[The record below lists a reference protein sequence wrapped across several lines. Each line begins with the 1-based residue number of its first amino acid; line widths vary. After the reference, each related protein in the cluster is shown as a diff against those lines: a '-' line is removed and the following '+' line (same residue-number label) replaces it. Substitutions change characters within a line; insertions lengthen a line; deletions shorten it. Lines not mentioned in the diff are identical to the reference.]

1 MYVYTHMLICDY
13 TQTDAGCHENGFK
26 FIVAGIV
33 FITLAL
39 FHQLNRYLQL
49 LIHAIIW
56 PFVLILL
63 QAYD

>member
-1 MYVYTHMLICDY
+1 MLICGY

-39 FHQLNRYLQL
+39 FRQLNRYVQL
-49 LIHAIIW
+49 LIHAIT
-56 PFVLILL
+56 
-63 QAYD
+63 